1 MAAPRNAK
9 LADQI
14 KVVIAQALER
24 RVKDPRL
31 GFLTVTEVR
40 LSGDNRE
47 ATVFYTVLGDDAERA
62 GTAAA
67 LESAT
72 GMLRTAVGTQLG
84 IKFAPTLAFVLDA
97 TPESAKQIED
107 LLAQVQAADAAAAA
121 SAVGKEFA
129 GEADPYRKPREAEE
143 DDEQ

>member
-67 LESAT
+67 LDSAT

>member
-14 KVVIAQALER
+14 KVVIASAIER

-31 GFLTVTEVR
+31 GFVTITEARLT
-40 LSGDNRE
+40 GDNRE

-62 GTAAA
+62 ASAAA
-67 LESAT
+67 LQSAT
-72 GMLRTAVGTQLG
+72 GMLRTAVGQQLG
-84 IKFAPTLAFVLDA
+84 LKFTPTLAFVLDA
-97 TPESAKQIED
+97 TPDSARQIED
-107 LLAQVQAADAAAAA
+107 LLAQVQATDAAVAA